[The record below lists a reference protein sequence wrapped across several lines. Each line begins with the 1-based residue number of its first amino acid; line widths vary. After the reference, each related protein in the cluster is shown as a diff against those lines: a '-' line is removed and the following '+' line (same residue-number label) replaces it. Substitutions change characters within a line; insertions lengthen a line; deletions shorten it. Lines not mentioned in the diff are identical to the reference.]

1 MKEITD
7 RRLFERYQAIY
18 LSLKGYKQAKGHC
31 GHYSALKEKGILL
44 S

>member
-18 LSLKGYKQAKGHC
+18 LSLKGYKQRDIADI
-31 GHYSALKEKGILL
+31 ILRYGTPW
-44 S
+44 SRG